1 MGPARRQ
8 IAIRERAAF
17 RSRAIEWAGGRML
30 VAMTRR
36 PLRRLTRDAEAPLLL
51 ESFFVAAVASFL
63 GIRWFLGI
71 TGYPRIGSTASTSP
85 TCCGAAS

>member
-8 IAIRERAAF
+8 IAIQGRTAVAPAIKCAA
-17 RSRAIEWAGGRML
+17 GRML
-30 VAMTRR
+30 VTMTRR
-36 PLRRLTRDAEAPLLL
+36 PLGRLTRDAEAPLLL

-63 GIRWFLGI
+63 GIRWFLGV
-71 TGYPRIGSTASTSP
+71 TGYPRSGPTASTSP